1 MKKNELVQWH
11 QGCHVLKKILNIMK
25 LTTVFFFVLLIQV
38 SANSLAQQTKLNLKF
53 ENQSLETIFSEIE
66 ANTNYSIFYKNE
78 LIEDAELQSGEFE
91 NKDVFKILDAVL
103 KDQNLTYTVEGR
115 LIMIKSKNDSPR
127 KTNSLQQNNVKG
139 KVTDSSGEPL
149 PGVSIVIKGTT
160 NGTITDFN
168 GNFELSNLSADATL
182 IFSFVGMK
190 AQEIEVAGQTSIN
203 ITMEEDA
210 IGLEEVVAIGYG
222 VAKKSDLTGAVT
234 RVDVERLADLPNVSI
249 MQSLKGAVPGLN
261 VSAVDGVGQNPTLS
275 IRGQN
280 TLSSS
285 SGANAPLIVVD
296 GIIYHGS
303 IIDLNTD
310 DIESIDILKDA
321 SSAAIYGSQASN
333 GVMIITTK
341 KGTDLGKP
349 IVSYSGSY
357 TIQIPSNELEP
368 MKASEAEEFFKDAF
382 WTESRLG
389 PDFLQT
395 NPDFNIAQNFKTKE
409 ITDGYLAGLD
419 TDWWEGLTRNG
430 SINKHNLSIRG
441 KGKSFDY
448 FISGG
453 YTAVEGFMKN
463 DDYKKYSY
471 RANMNTEINNWLRIG
486 FESFLTS
493 SDYSGE
499 TASTYNAFLLQ
510 PWAPI
515 SDENGELVLRPEGSI
530 LNPYAYFDIEDSD
543 KRLNIFGNFHADIK
557 LPIKGFNYRVNF
569 SQNYRTRN
577 HDQYD
582 PYAENQLGVGF
593 KRSWINYDWSVDNI
607 LTFTKTFNE
616 IHTINATLVYG
627 VENRTGSYTNPE
639 AKDFINGLLGYN
651 RLQAGNPELNAIESE
666 AWKETSLYSMGRVI
680 YNFNNKYLV
689 TGTVR
694 RDGFSGFG
702 TEEKIGVFPSVAVG
716 WVASEEDFLN
726 ENVSWLNYL
735 KLRGSY
741 GTTGRR
747 AVDRYQT
754 LARLSSEPS
763 QVFGDGG
770 STTFGQWI
778 SSMANNELG
787 WETTTGLNLG
797 VDFTILNSRLYGN
810 VEYYTNDT
818 KDILY
823 NIQLP
828 TMTGFS
834 SIPTNIGEV
843 HNHGMEFS
851 ITGKIVKS
859 REFSW
864 DATLN
869 FARNRNEIV
878 SILGFDNDGDGK
890 EDDLVANRL
899 FIGEP
904 QQVVYDYE
912 INGLW
917 QLSDEQ
923 AGTIPSGFFPGQFK
937 IIDLSGPDG
946 VPDDVISAAYDRK
959 ILGYRD
965 PSYRFSIAN
974 NVSYKNFSLYV
985 LINSIQGGKNYY
997 YGDDSPYSS
1006 GQWTFKEQLSYLNGP
1021 AGAWD
1026 YWTPENPN
1034 AKYRRLDA
1042 PSGYRPRPY
1051 SQRNFIRLQ
1060 DISLSY
1066 TFNKSITSNYDI
1078 GRLKVYVSAQN
1089 LLTITKW
1096 KGWDPETGRGLGPG
1110 VPLMKNFTFGLN
1122 VEF

>member
-1 MKKNELVQWH
+1 MKKNDELLWLCKSCRKKLIIMRNALIIMLVSTFQ
-11 QGCHVLKKILNIMK
+11 VLATDSYSQTTRLSLDMKKATIK
-25 LTTVFFFVLLIQV
+25 EVLSRIEDESEFYFLYNSELIDVEKKVNV
-38 SANSLAQQTKLNLKF
+38 S
-53 ENQSLETIFSEIE
+53 I
-66 ANTNYSIFYKNE
+66 KNE
-78 LIEDAELQSGEFE
+78 KIETVLNQLF
-91 NKDVFKILDAVL
+91 NKDKVEFLI
-103 KDQNLTYTVEGR
+103 KDGHVIISPKESIIEQQKELT
-115 LIMIKSKNDSPR
+115 
-127 KTNSLQQNNVKG
+127 G
-139 KVTDSSGEPL
+139 KVTDSSGLPL
-149 PGVSIVIKGTT
+149 PSVSIVIKGTT
-160 NGTITDFN
+160 TGTISDFE
-168 GNFELSNLSADATL
+168 GNFSLNNLPSDATL

-190 AQEIEVAGQTSIN
+190 MQEVKVAGQTSLSI
-203 ITMEEDA
+203 IMEEDP

-222 VAKKSDLTGAVT
+222 IAKKSDLTGSVT
-234 RVDVERLADLPNVSI
+234 RVDVEQLADLPNVSV

-261 VSAVDGVGQNPTLS
+261 VSAVDGVGSDPTLT

-285 SGANAPLIVVD
+285 AAANAPLIVVD
-296 GIIYHGS
+296 GVIYRGS
-303 IIDLNTD
+303 VIDLNAD
-310 DIESIDILKDA
+310 DIETVDILKDA

-341 KGTDLGKP
+341 KGIDIGKP
-349 IVSYSGSY
+349 IVTYSGSY
-357 TIQIPSNELEP
+357 TIQSPSNTIEP
-368 MKASEAEEFFKDAF
+368 MKAAEAEEFFKDAF

-389 PDFLQT
+389 PDFLQP
-395 NPDFNIAQNFKTKE
+395 NPDFNISQNFKTKE

-419 TDWWEGLTRNG
+419 TDWWGGLTGNG

-471 RANMNTEINNWLRIG
+471 RANMNTEINNWLKIG

-557 LPIKGFNYRVNF
+557 LPIKGLNYRVNF

-616 IHTINATLVYG
+616 IHNINATLVYG
-627 VENRTGSYTNPE
+627 VENRTGSSTNPE

-747 AVDRYQT
+747 AVGRYQT

-770 STTFGQWI
+770 LTTFGQWI

-797 VDFTILNSRLYGN
+797 VDFTILNSRLHGN

-869 FARNRNEIV
+869 FSRNRNEIV
-878 SILGFDNDGDGK
+878 SILGFDNDEDGK
-890 EDDLVANRL
+890 EDDLIANGL

-904 QQVVYDYE
+904 QQVIYDYE
-912 INGLW
+912 IIGMW

-923 AGTIPSGFFPGQFK
+923 AGTIPSGFFPGQYK
-937 IIDLSGPDG
+937 IADLSGPDG
-946 VPDDVISAAYDRK
+946 VPDDVISATYDKK

-1006 GQWTFKEQLSYLNGP
+1006 GNWSFKEQLSFLNGP